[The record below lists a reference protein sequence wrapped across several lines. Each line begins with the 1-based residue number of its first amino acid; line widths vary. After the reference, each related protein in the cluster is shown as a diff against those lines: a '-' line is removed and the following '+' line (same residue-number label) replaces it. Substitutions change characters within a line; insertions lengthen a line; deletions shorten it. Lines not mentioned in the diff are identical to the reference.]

1 MTSVPSPRRP
11 GNRARAAFFE
21 LLKVQW
27 HLALRQRYIFTG
39 LALPTIL
46 LVVFWAIG
54 QLNPG
59 EVAGSGLT
67 ILELWTPTILVI
79 SYITIGTLGLP
90 ATFARDREIGWLRRV
105 STTPIPPSM
114 LLAAQ
119 LLLNLIVAAVATVFL
134 MFVTIAIFG
143 APLTVGVEF
152 AGIALLAIVEMFSLG
167 LVVAAIAPSQ
177 QAAEYIAGGFIFPLM
192 FLSGLWVQPVQV
204 GGALQTIM
212 YYSPTGAAVRAILYS
227 TFNATPPYTTIV
239 TMVVYTVIFAFVAV
253 RLFRWE

>member
-1 MTSVPSPRRP
+1 MTADGSPIEVGKRPRR
-11 GNRARAAFFE
+11 AFSE
-21 LLKVQW
+21 LLRVQW

-54 QLNPG
+54 RANPG

-79 SYITIGTLGLP
+79 SYIFIGLLGLP
-90 ATFARDREIGWLRRV
+90 VTFARDREIGWLRRV

-114 LLAAQ
+114 LLASQ
-119 LLLNLIVAAVATVFL
+119 LLLNLIIAAVATVFL
-134 MFVTIAIFG
+134 LVVAVAVFG

-152 AGIALLAIVEMFSLG
+152 VGVALLAIVEMFSLG

-177 QAAEYIAGGFIFPLM
+177 QSAEYIAGGFVFPLM
-192 FLSGLWVQPVQV
+192 FLSGLWIQPIQV
-204 GGALQTIM
+204 GGLLQTIM

-227 TFNATPPYTTIV
+227 VFNSVPPYTTIV
-239 TMVVYTVIFAFVAV
+239 TMAVYTVLFSFLAV
-253 RLFRWE
+253 RFFRWE